1 MTSKLVL
8 AAAAVLVVAAG
19 GAATLAVRPP
29 ELLKVGANYG
39 AKIVCSNVF
48 IAGRDAQA
56 VLADDV
62 QAPGHPVLKHLKVHV
77 DQERKT
83 VRAQFLGFMGD
94 GMAVYRPGTGCA
106 AVPDGDVARAAQY
119 QFNPIKIW
127 APSPN
132 VPWPTG
138 SQAESNAA
146 VQALLE
152 QDALAGPGMRGMA
165 VIHRGRLVAQR
176 YATGFNATTPLL
188 GWSMTKT
195 VTAALVGMQ
204 IADGKLSLQ
213 QSGFWTGAQD
223 QRAGIT
229 LAQLMSMSS
238 GLRYNEGYGD
248 VSDVTRMLY
257 LEPDMAAFTAA
268 QPLEHAAG
276 SKWNYSS
283 GTTVLLSRLWQRA
296 AAGESGAADASASNG
311 ATPGAT
317 SAVTLALPHNRLF
330 APLGMN
336 SAVIEADARGNL
348 VGSSYMYAT
357 TLDWAR
363 FGQFLLQDGVWQGKR
378 MLPEGF
384 VEGMQ
389 RPAPASGGQYG
400 QGQLWRWGP
409 SGDTPEGQN
418 PDTRFQLPAD
428 TYWMEGHDGQSIAI
442 IPSQQLV
449 VVRLGLTPHR
459 LLYQPQALVAA
470 VVKALQP

>member
-1 MTSKLVL
+1 MASKIALT
-8 AAAAVLVVAAG
+8 AAAVLVVAAG

-29 ELLKVGANYG
+29 ALLKVGANYG

-62 QAPGHPVLKHLKVHV
+62 QAPGHPVLRHLDVKV
-77 DQERKT
+77 DTERKT
-83 VRAQFLGFMGD
+83 VRAQFLGFIGD

-106 AVPDGDVARAAQY
+106 TVPDGDVAQAAQH
-119 QFNPIKIW
+119 QFKPIPIW

-138 SQAESNAA
+138 SQAETNPA

-165 VIHRGRLVAQR
+165 VIYRGRLIAQR
-176 YATGFNATTPLL
+176 YGQGFSATTPLL

-213 QSGFWTGAQD
+213 QNGFWQDKADPRAQ
-223 QRAGIT
+223 IT
-229 LAQLMSMSS
+229 LAQLMAMSS
-238 GLRYNEGYGD
+238 GLRYNESYGD

-257 LEPDMAAFTAA
+257 LEPDMASFTAA
-268 QPLEHAAG
+268 QPLEAAPG

-283 GTTVLLSRLWQRA
+283 GTTVLLSRIWQRA
-296 AAGESGAADASASNG
+296 AGGVDALS
-311 ATPGAT
+311 
-317 SAVTLALPHNRLF
+317 LPHNRLF
-330 APLGMN
+330 AALGMN

-348 VGSSYMYAT
+348 VGSSYMYAN

-378 MLPEGF
+378 ILPEGF
-384 VEGMQ
+384 VQGMQ
-389 RPAPASGGQYG
+389 QVAPASGGQYG
-400 QGQLWRWGP
+400 QGQVWRWGP

-418 PDTRFQLPAD
+418 PDIKFNLPAD
-428 TYWMEGHDGQSIAI
+428 AYWMEGHDGQSIAI
-442 IPSQQLV
+442 VPSQQLV

-459 LLYQPQALVAA
+459 LLYQPQALLAA
-470 VVKALQP
+470 VVKAVQP